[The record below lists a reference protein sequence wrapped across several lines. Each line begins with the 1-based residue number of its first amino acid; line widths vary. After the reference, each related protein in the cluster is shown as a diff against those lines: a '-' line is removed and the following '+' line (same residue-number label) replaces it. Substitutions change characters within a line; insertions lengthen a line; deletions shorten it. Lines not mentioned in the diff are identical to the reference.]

1 MEGVR
6 GLKLASHRSQHRP
19 SKGLKVG
26 LMSSPCLSHLS
37 LWGTCGSSAQRQC
50 LSSSEALCP
59 TGPPCSAFPE
69 LWWRC
74 RAAACSPLSA
84 ASPGILPPYYASR
97 LPTVHRFVC
106 PTLPSYPF
114 NSSTVAPD
122 GQTNGG
128 SIATSAPGRRVL
140 KLQVQTGS
148 AQKEIRA
155 NSPFIF
161 FFHGE
166 RFSSSYI
173 KVINLFG
180 NWRHLHWRYKLLSPY
195 SFSPSSLIRSI
206 DL

>member
-128 SIATSAPGRRVL
+128 SIATSAPGRRA
-140 KLQVQTGS
+140 QASSIAQT
-148 AQKEIRA
+148 
-155 NSPFIF
+155 
-161 FFHGE
+161 
-166 RFSSSYI
+166 SSSNWQCTKGDPSKFSVY
-173 KVINLFG
+173 LFFS
-180 NWRHLHWRYKLLSPY
+180 WREVFFIIH
-195 SFSPSSLIRSI
+195 
-206 DL
+206 